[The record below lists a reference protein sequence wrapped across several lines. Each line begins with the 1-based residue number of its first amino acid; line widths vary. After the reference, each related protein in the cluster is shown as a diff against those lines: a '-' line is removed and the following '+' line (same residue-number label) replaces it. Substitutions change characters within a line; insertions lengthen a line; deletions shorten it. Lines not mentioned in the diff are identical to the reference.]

1 MILDQCATT
10 GSATFCDLITRYEAP
25 PSLKYHVLEIK
36 NLLTNVGEESYN
48 GVDFYMNYDSPDLV
62 NGWNYSLGYLIA
74 YTNKFEETILGTATE
89 YAGTQ
94 VEDKFG
100 LIPEIR
106 ASGYM
111 TWSKDFLSIEY
122 NLRYIGEA
130 EEENYGG
137 TLWDVDSI
145 AYHDVKFNFSIG
157 DNFLVTLGINNIL
170 GTEPPFVDSA
180 FNGNTSLENYDMSGQ
195 FKYLR
200 LSMSF

>member
-1 MILDQCATT
+1 M
-10 GSATFCDLITRYEAP
+10 
-25 PSLKYHVLEIK
+25 
-36 NLLTNVGEESYN
+36 
-48 GVDFYMNYDSPDLV
+48 
-62 NGWNYSLGYLIA
+62 
-74 YTNKFEETILGTATE
+74 ATE

-137 TLWDVDSI
+137 SLWDVDSI
-145 AYHDVKFNFSIG
+145 TYHDVKFNFSIG

-200 LSMSF
+200 LSMNF